1 MSGNPL
7 AGLSAD
13 VAAILG
19 QAAQKETLSD
29 QPRWKRN
36 QVKRDARR
44 VKITVDLTE
53 CPWLEEAIRAK
64 AEQEHAGMSSVA
76 AWLMALGL
84 EASAGREPV
93 KRASQSRLHSFDLVI
108 VRNSA

>member
-19 QAAQKETLSD
+19 QAQQKEALAD

-36 QVKRDARR
+36 QAKRDAQR

-53 CPWLEEAIRAK
+53 YPWLAEAIRAK
-64 AEQEHAGMSSVA
+64 AEQENAGVSSVA
-76 AWLMALGL
+76 AWLLALGL
-84 EASAGREPV
+84 TASAGREPV
-93 KRASQSRLHSFDLVI
+93 KRPSASRLHSFDLVI
-108 VRNSA
+108 GRNLG